1 MNIKEILVSKYN
13 NNKELSSSFLWRLLQ
28 VISKQGSS
36 ALMFFIATFFL
47 SKQEMGIYNYISSAL
62 FLLVAFSDFG
72 ISTATSKYVAQYNT
86 SQKEKVN
93 RVLFNSGLIIFLVSI
108 VVILLMIIF
117 AKRLLPNYYS
127 YLYYSLPFVL
137 IYPLTSLIDGIYRG
151 LKRFKTLA
159 IVSILNGLIGV
170 LFSYFFVTNWGLI
183 GALLTQVCFFST
195 YVIALLVLNK
205 NIEFKVDKGIL
216 KDIGG
221 YSVYFG
227 IASVGYFLISKVNII
242 ILGNYNLLEEIAVYE
257 LLNKIYII
265 YLIPLSVLG
274 QVLAPN
280 IVEMFT
286 LKRYVKVISL
296 FKKILV
302 YSFGLTI
309 LFIPLSIL
317 LTNMVLHIFFPGYVN
332 EVLFAL
338 LLPVTLT
345 YAKAIPVVVINTSMI
360 TSTGHARYMAVEN
373 VLVGILNVLLN
384 IFVVRIYGYVGV
396 VWVTLVLQTLSMI
409 VLYVVYYLALLKKSK
424 EV

>member
-216 KDIGG
+216 KDIGS

>member
-108 VVILLMIIF
+108 VVIFFMVIF
-117 AKRLLPNYYS
+117 AKRLLPDYYS
-127 YLYYSLPFVL
+127 YLYYSLSFVL
-137 IYPLTSLIDGIYRG
+137 IYPFTSLIDGIYRG
-151 LKRFKTLA
+151 LKRFKILA
-159 IVSILNGLIGV
+159 IVSILNGFLGV

-195 YVIALLVLNK
+195 YVIVLLVLNK

-216 KDIGG
+216 KDIAS

-280 IVEMFT
+280 IVEIFT
-286 LKRYVKVISL
+286 LKQYTKVISL
-296 FKKILV
+296 FKKVLV
-302 YSFGLTI
+302 YSLGLTI

-317 LTNMVLHIFFPGYVN
+317 LTNIVLHIFFPGYVN
-332 EVLFAL
+332 EVLYAL

-345 YAKAIPVVVINTSMI
+345 FAKAIPVVVINTSMI

-373 VLVGILNVLLN
+373 VIVGILNVLLN

-396 VWVTLVLQTLSMI
+396 VWVTMVLQTLSMSI
-409 VLYVVYYLALLKKSK
+409 LYVVYYFALLKKSK
-424 EV
+424 GV